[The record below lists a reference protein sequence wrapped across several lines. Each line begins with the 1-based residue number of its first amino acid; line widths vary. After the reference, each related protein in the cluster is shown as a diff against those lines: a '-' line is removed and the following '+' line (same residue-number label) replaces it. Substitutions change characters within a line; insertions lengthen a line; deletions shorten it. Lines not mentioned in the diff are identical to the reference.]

1 VVVRSKDYVC
11 SCFIAAT
18 VGSNPA
24 EGVDVRLLY
33 LLCVT

>member
-1 VVVRSKDYVC
+1 MAVLSKDYVF
-11 SCFIAAT
+11 SRLIAAI

-33 LLCVT
+33 LLFVM